1 LIGEESVNSK
11 ESGRRRFLKN
21 GAALAGLAVGAIQP
35 ANGQS
40 VEPGKKKEHAKDLH
54 AYGERSRF
62 EISSRVGAMGL
73 YDPAPPGYHRD
84 FGFRTPT
91 QDSVGIIT
99 PASLHFVIAHGYE
112 PPDIDP
118 NEYHLLIHGMVDHP
132 LIFTL
137 EELKRLPSVTRI
149 HFLECNANSA
159 PSGPT
164 GTFRTSPNAT
174 AQDTHGFTSCSVW
187 TGVPLSILLKQAGVQ
202 PGATWIV
209 GEGSEKGKH
218 TKSIPIEKAMDDV
231 LVAYGQN
238 GEALRPQQ
246 GYPIRLLV
254 PGWEG
259 INNVKWLRRIKV
271 VNEPYMGMWESTKY
285 PSLRTDGLSR
295 WFQFEMG
302 PRSVIT
308 RPSGGQKLSGPGFY
322 EISGLA
328 WSGGG
333 VIRKVEVSTGGG
345 QSWKEAEIQGPV
357 NSKAHTRFGFAWN
370 WDGGETVLQ
379 SRCTDERGE
388 TQPTPVELAKFW
400 RVEPEFFRTTGTIPG
415 HFNAIQPWK
424 VNRDG
429 SVQNALVL

>member
-1 LIGEESVNSK
+1 
-11 ESGRRRFLKN
+11 
-21 GAALAGLAVGAIQP
+21 
-35 ANGQS
+35 
-40 VEPGKKKEHAKDLH
+40 
-54 AYGERSRF
+54 
-62 EISSRVGAMGL
+62 MGL
-73 YDPAPPGYHRD
+73 YDPASSGYHRD

-118 NEYHLLIHGMVDHP
+118 NEHRLLIHGMVDHP

-137 EELKRLPSVTRI
+137 DELKRLPSVTRI
-149 HFLECNANSA
+149 HFLECNADSA
-159 PSGPT
+159 PAGPT
-164 GTFRTSPNAT
+164 GAFRTAPNAT

-202 PGATWIV
+202 AGATWIV

-246 GYPIRLLV
+246 GYPMRLLV

-285 PSLRTDGLSR
+285 PSLRMDGLSR

-333 VIRKVEVSTGGG
+333 VIRKVEVCIDGGNT
-345 QSWKEAEIQGPV
+345 WKEAEIQGPV
-357 NSKAHTRFGFAWN
+357 NPKAHTRFGFAWN
-370 WDGGETVLQ
+370 WNGEETVLQ

-424 VNRDG
+424 INRDG

>member
-1 LIGEESVNSK
+1 MISK

-21 GAALAGLAVGAIQP
+21 GAALAGLAVGAMQP
-35 ANGQS
+35 ASGQDAGA
-40 VEPGKKKEHAKDLH
+40 EKTEAHPKDLH

-62 EISSRVGAMGL
+62 ESSARLGAMGL
-73 YDPAPPGYHRD
+73 YDPASSGYHRD

-118 NEYHLLIHGMVDHP
+118 NEHRLLIHGKVDNP
-132 LIFTL
+132 LIFSL

-149 HFLECNANSA
+149 HFLECNADSA

-164 GTFRTSPNAT
+164 GAFRTAPGAT

-202 PGATWIV
+202 AGATWIV

-246 GYPIRLLV
+246 GYPMRLLV

-285 PSLRTDGLSR
+285 PSLRMDGLSR

-308 RPSGGQKLSGPGFY
+308 RPSGGQKLPGPGFY

-333 VIRKVEVSTGGG
+333 VIRKVEVSIDGGNT
-345 QSWKEAEIQGPV
+345 WKEAEIQGPV
-357 NSKAHTRFGFAWN
+357 NPKAHTRFGFAWN
-370 WDGGETVLQ
+370 WNGEETVLQ

>member
-1 LIGEESVNSK
+1 MISK

-21 GAALAGLAVGAIQP
+21 GAALAGLAVGAMQP
-35 ANGQS
+35 ASGQDAGA
-40 VEPGKKKEHAKDLH
+40 EKTEAHPKDLH

-62 EISSRVGAMGL
+62 ESSVRLGAMGL
-73 YDPAPPGYHRD
+73 YDPASSGYHRD

-118 NEYHLLIHGMVDHP
+118 NEHRLLIHGMVDHP

-137 EELKRLPSVTRI
+137 DELKRLPSVTRI
-149 HFLECNANSA
+149 HFLECNADSA

-164 GTFRTSPNAT
+164 GAFRTAPGAT

-202 PGATWIV
+202 AGATWIV

-246 GYPIRLLV
+246 GYPMRLLV

-285 PSLRTDGLSR
+285 PSLRMDGLSR

-308 RPSGGQKLSGPGFY
+308 RPSGGQKLPGPGFY

-333 VIRKVEVSTGGG
+333 VIRKVEVCTDGGNT
-345 QSWKEAEIQGPV
+345 WKEAEIQGPV
-357 NSKAHTRFGFAWN
+357 NPKAHTRFGFAWN
-370 WDGGETVLQ
+370 WNGEETVLQ

>member
-1 LIGEESVNSK
+1 MISK

-35 ANGQS
+35 ASGQDAGA
-40 VEPGKKKEHAKDLH
+40 EKTEAHPKDLH

-62 EISSRVGAMGL
+62 ESSARLGAMGL
-73 YDPAPPGYHRD
+73 YDPAPSGYHRD

-91 QDSVGIIT
+91 QDSIGIIT

-118 NEYHLLIHGMVDHP
+118 NEHRLLIHGMVDHP

-137 EELKRLPSVTRI
+137 DELKRLPSVTRI
-149 HFLECNANSA
+149 HFLECNADSA

-164 GTFRTSPNAT
+164 GAFRTAPGAT

-202 PGATWIV
+202 AGATWIV

-246 GYPIRLLV
+246 GYPMRLLV

-285 PSLRTDGLSR
+285 PSLRMDGLSR

-308 RPSGGQKLSGPGFY
+308 RPSGGQKLPAPGFY

-333 VIRKVEVSTGGG
+333 VIRKVEVSTDGGNT
-345 QSWKEAEIQGPV
+345 WKEAEIQGPV
-357 NSKAHTRFGFAWN
+357 NPKAHTRFGFAWN
-370 WDGGETVLQ
+370 WNGEETVLQ

-424 VNRDG
+424 INRDG

>member
-1 LIGEESVNSK
+1 MNPK
-11 ESGRRRFLKN
+11 QSGRRRFLKN
-21 GAALAGLAVGAIQP
+21 GAALAGLAVGAMQP
-35 ANGQS
+35 ASAQS
-40 VEPGKKKEHAKDLH
+40 AGTEKSEARPKDLH
-54 AYGERSRF
+54 SYGDRSRF
-62 EISSRVGAMGL
+62 EISARVGSMGL
-73 YDPAPPGYHRD
+73 YDPAPAGYHRD

-118 NEYHLLIHGMVDHP
+118 NEHRLLIHGMVDHP
-132 LIFTL
+132 MIFTM

-159 PSGPT
+159 PAGPT
-164 GTFRTSPNAT
+164 GAFRISPDAT

-187 TGVPLSILLKQAGVQ
+187 TGVPLSILLKKAGVQ
-202 PGATWIV
+202 SAATWIV
-209 GEGSEKGKH
+209 AEGSEKGKH

-259 INNVKWLRRIKV
+259 INNVKWLRRIKL

-285 PSLRTDGLSR
+285 PSLRADGLSR

-308 RPSGGQKLSGPGFY
+308 RPSGGQKLPGPGFY

-333 VIRKVEVSTGGG
+333 VIRKVEVSIDAGRT
-345 QSWKEAEIQGPV
+345 WKEAEIQGPV
-357 NSKAHTRFGFAWN
+357 NPKAHTRFGFAWD
-370 WDGGETVLQ
+370 WTGGETVLQ
-379 SRCTDERGE
+379 SRCTDERGD
-388 TQPTPVELAKFW
+388 TQPTPTELAKFW

-424 VNRDG
+424 INRDG
-429 SVQNALVL
+429 SVQNALLL

>member
-1 LIGEESVNSK
+1 MNSK
-11 ESGRRRFLKN
+11 QSGRRRFLKN
-21 GAALAGLAVGAIQP
+21 GAALAGLAVGAIQS
-35 ANGQS
+35 ASSQS
-40 VEPGKKKEHAKDLH
+40 AASEKPEAHSKDLH
-54 AYGERSRF
+54 SYGERSRF
-62 EISSRVGAMGL
+62 ENSARVGSMGL
-73 YDPAPPGYHRD
+73 YDPAPAGYHRD

-118 NEYHLLIHGMVDHP
+118 NEHRLLIHGMVDHP
-132 LIFTL
+132 VIFTM

-149 HFLECNANSA
+149 HFLECNADSA
-159 PSGPT
+159 PAGPT
-164 GTFRTSPNAT
+164 GAFRISPDAT

-187 TGVPLSILLKQAGVQ
+187 TGVPLSILLKKVGVKSE
-202 PGATWIV
+202 ATWIV
-209 GEGSEKGKH
+209 AEGSEKGKH

-246 GYPIRLLV
+246 GYPIRLLA

-259 INNVKWLRRIKV
+259 INNVKWLRRIKL

-308 RPSGGQKLSGPGFY
+308 RPSGGQKLPGPAFY

-333 VIRKVEVSTGGG
+333 VIRKVEVSIDGGRT
-345 QSWKEAEIQGPV
+345 WKEAEIQGPV
-357 NSKAHTRFGFAWN
+357 NPKAHTRFGFAWD
-370 WDGGETVLQ
+370 WDGEETVLQ
-379 SRCTDERGE
+379 SRCTDERGD
-388 TQPTPVELAKFW
+388 TQPTPAELARFW

-424 VNRDG
+424 INRDG
-429 SVQNALVL
+429 SVQNALLL

>member
-1 LIGEESVNSK
+1 MNSK
-11 ESGRRRFLKN
+11 QSARRRFLKN
-21 GAALAGLAVGAIQP
+21 SAALAGLAAGAIRP
-35 ANGQS
+35 ASGQS
-40 VEPGKKKEHAKDLH
+40 AGSERADAHSKDIH

-62 EISSRVGAMGL
+62 ENSARVGAMGL

-118 NEYHLLIHGMVDHP
+118 QEHRLLIHGMVDHP
-132 LIFTL
+132 MILTVD
-137 EELKRLPSVTRI
+137 ELKRLPSVTRI

-159 PSGPT
+159 PAGPT
-164 GTFRTSPNAT
+164 GTFRTSPDAT

-187 TGVPLSILLKQAGVQ
+187 TGVPLSILLNKAGAQ
-202 PGATWIV
+202 SQATWIV

-259 INNVKWLRRIKV
+259 INNVKWLRRIKL

-308 RPSGGQKLSGPGFY
+308 RPSGGQKLPGPGFY

-328 WSGGG
+328 WSGAG
-333 VIRKVEVSTGGG
+333 VIRKVEVSIDAGRT
-345 QSWKEAEIQGPV
+345 WKEAEIQGPV
-357 NSKAHTRFGFAWN
+357 NPKAHTRFGFAWDWN
-370 WDGGETVLQ
+370 GDETVLQ

-388 TQPTPVELAKFW
+388 TQPSPAELAKFW

-424 VNRDG
+424 INRDG